1 MSEVRYRALRFVL
14 PSTLIAEPSR
24 AWAAAG
30 FQADP
35 TGRLAMAEDEAAVR
49 QSIMLL
55 ISTTP
60 GERVMRPDYGCSL
73 ARLVFAP
80 NDETTAGLAIHH
92 VRSAVTRWE
101 PRVEIVHV
109 DAIRDPDRAET
120 LQILLD
126 YRVRATRRIDRL
138 RIPFDLRPGDV

>member
-1 MSEVRYRALRFVL
+1 MSEVRFRALRFVL

-24 AWAAAG
+24 SWPAAG
-30 FQADP
+30 FQAGP
-35 TGRLAMAEDEAAVR
+35 TGRMAMAEDDAAIR

-55 ISTTP
+55 VSTTP

-80 NDETTAGLAIHH
+80 NDETTAGLAIHY
-92 VRSAVTRWE
+92 VRSAVARWE
-101 PRVEIVHV
+101 PRVETLHV
-109 DAIRDPDRAET
+109 DAVRDPDRPET

-126 YRVRATRRIDRL
+126 YRIRATRRVDRL